1 MQIVAKAKLSSLQS
15 GFVVDEVM
23 FARLTKHMAEAID
36 ESLLS
41 FPPRGS
47 IEMALRERF
56 NKLEA
61 WVLILRHEFKW
72 SIPRIVDHLGQVLRA
87 ELSGTK
93 FDPTKVDHAGMW
105 VGRAQ

>member
-23 FARLTKHMAEAID
+23 FARLTKHMAEALE

-47 IEMALRERF
+47 I
-56 NKLEA
+56 
-61 WVLILRHEFKW
+61 
-72 SIPRIVDHLGQVLRA
+72 
-87 ELSGTK
+87 
-93 FDPTKVDHAGMW
+93 
-105 VGRAQ
+105 